1 MATSPVGGIVV
12 QKSQRERVQQR
23 ECVNI
28 FRVCV
33 CVRMCV
39 YNICHICPYA
49 FRINKHTQ
57 THTHT
62 HTHTSI
68 IFQHS
73 SADAKKRLSVSETQ
87 RQRDGQQMGMLGNG
101 VRGKNMS
108 PDCMEKELEREE
120 RGPTDEYMCLPSGIH
135 LWRPEL
141 HRDAA
146 LCRCR

>member
-62 HTHTSI
+62 HTHTNYISAFVCWRQKTSECFWDSKTEGWAADGDAGKWSPREKHESRLYGKRAGERRERTDGWI
-68 IFQHS
+68 YVFTFWYS
-73 SADAKKRLSVSETQ
+73 S
-87 RQRDGQQMGMLGNG
+87 
-101 VRGKNMS
+101 
-108 PDCMEKELEREE
+108 LEARA
-120 RGPTDEYMCLPSGIH
+120 SS
-135 LWRPEL
+135 
-141 HRDAA
+141 
-146 LCRCR
+146 RCCFV